1 MPPSVHSTSMSQ
13 AARIGRPSKL
23 DEHGVPTRERL
34 LDAAV
39 DVCVESGY
47 EGATLTEI
55 ARRAQVSTPAIYS
68 HFADKAALMVA
79 ASQRQL
85 ERVSSANAEVS
96 SSVLDTVERWIDPDR
111 AALRHFVVELHMAA
125 ARHDDLRTLLSA
137 WHRENA
143 ATSTERNG
151 RPLPQVKLLYLLL
164 MGLAHID
171 EIDLG
176 VSDPDFRNELERLI
190 TGWLAA

>member
-1 MPPSVHSTSMSQ
+1 MVRT
-13 AARIGRPSKL
+13 ARIGRPPKV

-39 DVCVESGY
+39 DVCVEFGY

-68 HFADKAALMVA
+68 HFANKAELMVL

-85 ERVSSANAEVS
+85 GRVSSANAEVADS
-96 SSVLDTVERWIDPDR
+96 PLDTIERWIGPETET
-111 AALRHFVVELHMAA
+111 LRHFVVELHLAA
-125 ARHDDLRTLLSA
+125 ARHSDVRELLSK

-143 ATSTERNG
+143 SLSSERNQ
-151 RPLPQVKLLYLLL
+151 RPMPQVKMLYLLL

-176 VSDPDFRNELERLI
+176 VTDAELRIELELLV
-190 TGWLAA
+190 TGWLAT

>member
-1 MPPSVHSTSMSQ
+1 MAQT
-13 AARIGRPSKL
+13 ARIGRPPKV

-39 DVCVESGY
+39 DVCVEFGY

-68 HFADKAALMVA
+68 HFANKAELMVL

-85 ERVSSANAEVS
+85 GRVSSANAEVADS
-96 SSVLDTVERWIDPDR
+96 TLHTIERWIDPET
-111 AALRHFVVELHMAA
+111 ATLRHFVVELHLAA
-125 ARHDDLRTLLSA
+125 SRHSDVRELLA
-137 WHRENA
+137 VWHRENSA
-143 ATSTERNG
+143 LSSERNQ
-151 RPLPQVKLLYLLL
+151 RPMPQVKMLYLLL

-176 VSDPDFRNELERLI
+176 VTDAELRAELERLV
-190 TGWLAA
+190 TGWLSS